1 MFLPSWWKYFLTQEG
16 SHVSSSQRNPTHASH
31 TGLSGKVLYW
41 AERGRGCLLGAVFT
55 SNVPWG
61 FLDGALRD
69 ERWIFSITRLQG
81 LFQFLGYRNKKKKKM
96 IKHTRHRLCC
106 DWQPTVTQNAVPLL
120 LLCDFSRHSIMH
132 YFLIS
137 QVISSAKQLYKL

>member
-1 MFLPSWWKYFLTQEG
+1 MMEILPHTRGQPRFHLSTQ
-16 SHVSSSQRNPTHASH
+16 SSAASH
-31 TGLSGKVLYW
+31 IGPSGKGPT
-41 AERGRGCLLGAVFT
+41 EQKGGGLLGAVFT

-69 ERWIFSITRLQG
+69 KCWIFSITRLQG
-81 LFQFLGYRNKKKKKM
+81 LFQFLGCRNKEKKKK
-96 IKHTRHRLCC
+96 ITNTRHRPYW
-106 DWQPTVTQNAVPLL
+106 DWQPIGTQNAAPLL

-137 QVISSAKQLYKL
+137 QVVSSAKQLYKL

>member
-1 MFLPSWWKYFLTQEG
+1 MFLPRWWKYFLTQEG
-16 SHVSSSQRNPTHASH
+16 SHVSISPCDCVHASRWRIWESSI
-31 TGLSGKVLYW
+31 LSR
-41 AERGRGCLLGAVFT
+41 EGRGHLLGAVFA

-69 ERWIFSITRLQG
+69 KRWIFSITRLQG
-81 LFQFLGYRNKKKKKM
+81 LLQFLGCRDKEKKKT
-96 IKHTRHRLCC
+96 IKNTRHRLYC
-106 DWQPTVTQNAVPLL
+106 DWQLTVTQNAVPLL
-120 LLCDFSRHSIMH
+120 LPCDFSRHSIMH